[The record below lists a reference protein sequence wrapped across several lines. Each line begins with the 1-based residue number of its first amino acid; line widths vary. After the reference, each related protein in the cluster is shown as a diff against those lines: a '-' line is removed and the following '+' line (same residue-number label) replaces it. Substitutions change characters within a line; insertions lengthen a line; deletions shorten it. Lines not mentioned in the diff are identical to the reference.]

1 MMQTIKISNKE
12 DKELDKL
19 EKCTMLDLQRVYQ
32 NGEKGEIS
40 KSDFKLEV
48 DEIAMQVEEL
58 SAKTGGIP
66 YTDILKEVA
75 DCLEL

>member
-1 MMQTIKISNKE
+1 MIQI
-12 DKELDKL
+12 
-19 EKCTMLDLQRVYQ
+19 
-32 NGEKGEIS
+32 GEKGKIS
-40 KSDFKLEV
+40 KSDLKLEIN
-48 DEIAMQVEEL
+48 EIAMQVEEL

>member
-1 MMQTIKISNKE
+1 MIQI
-12 DKELDKL
+12 
-19 EKCTMLDLQRVYQ
+19 
-32 NGEKGEIS
+32 GEKGKIS

-75 DCLEL
+75 DCLELWYSLNLKHGEFKRSIKKTTIKK

>member
-1 MMQTIKISNKE
+1 MIAEI
-12 DKELDKL
+12 DKL
-19 EKCTMLDLQRVYQ
+19 YLRICRYLWKY
-32 NGEKGEIS
+32 
-40 KSDFKLEV
+40 KLEV